1 MRFVWAVAA
10 FVLATLMIG
19 AGIAQRTVLQGPES
33 ESQSIEIDES
43 VPYIL
48 IDGAVLNSHDGAQ
61 TLRARGDGTIFAAYG
76 RTADMTAWLGKS
88 DYVSVTV
95 SDAGTIRSEV
105 VTAPEPETDA
115 TAEEDEAAAEAAP
128 LDPHGSDLWLDE
140 FEHDRT
146 LITSLELPDD
156 VSLLIAADG
165 VEPAPTDLSLSWPT
179 GVTTPWAGPLI
190 VGGALVMAAGI
201 VLYILGVRH
210 IRRSRGPRR
219 KGLPMAHTEPID
231 LAVEGA
237 DKGVISATPARR
249 QITRGRKKL
258 FAVPAL
264 GLSALLFAG
273 CSADAWPQFGST
285 PTPTPSQSVIVP
297 EGQGAPAVTKA
308 QAERIIARIAQT
320 VAEADEAADLDLAS
334 TRLASAALAVRKT
347 NYAIREELDDHP
359 ALAPIPTEG
368 LQILLPEAFDGWPRT
383 FLAVMESS
391 DDKSTVIMAVT
402 QDDAWSDYK
411 LRYMGNMSGDTE
423 LNVAPDYVGALTVA
437 PDSPFLVL
445 PPQELAGA
453 YADVIDEGDDSVY
466 AGLFDLEADTLRA
479 QITADRA
486 DRLEQFNETGEET
499 GTLSYDAVD
508 GNIEAVS
515 LGTVDSGA
523 IVAVTIREN
532 ETVEATDDDAV
543 IKLRD
548 EDDDEDTG
556 NRIVEAL
563 TDTTSAK
570 GYTTTYLDQLFFFV
584 PAQSSNESI
593 RLLGY
598 SSDIL
603 GAKEIEE

>member
-76 RTADMTAWLGKS
+76 RTADMTAWLGTS

-210 IRRSRGPRR
+210 VRRSRGPRR

-258 FAVPAL
+258 FAVPTL

-445 PPQELAGA
+445 PPQELAAA

>member
-76 RTADMTAWLGKS
+76 RTADMTAWLGTS

-115 TAEEDEAAAEAAP
+115 TAEEAAAEAAP

-190 VGGALVMAAGI
+190 VGGALMMAAGI

-210 IRRSRGPRR
+210 VRRSRGPRR

-258 FAVPAL
+258 LAVPTL

-320 VAEADEAADLDLAS
+320 VTEADEAADLDLAS

>member
-76 RTADMTAWLGKS
+76 RTADMTAWLGTS

-210 IRRSRGPRR
+210 VRRSRGPRR

-258 FAVPAL
+258 FAVPTL

>member
-76 RTADMTAWLGKS
+76 RTTDMTAWLGTS

-190 VGGALVMAAGI
+190 VGGALMMAAGI

-210 IRRSRGPRR
+210 VRRSRGPRR

-258 FAVPAL
+258 FAVPTL

>member
-76 RTADMTAWLGKS
+76 RTADMTAWLGTS

-210 IRRSRGPRR
+210 VRRSRGPRR

-258 FAVPAL
+258 LAVPTL

>member
-76 RTADMTAWLGKS
+76 RTADMTAWLGTS

-210 IRRSRGPRR
+210 VRRSRGPRR

-258 FAVPAL
+258 FAVPTL

-285 PTPTPSQSVIVP
+285 PTPTPSQTVIVP